1 LVVQVLN
8 GKKVQEPQKKE
19 QKKLKF
25 DDFIMRVHAQTIIDM
40 AITTLKKSII
50 MEKQSIMPLF
60 IVLNLLKL

>member
-1 LVVQVLN
+1 LVVQVLK

-25 DDFIMRVHAQTIIDM
+25 DDFIMRVHAQTTIDM